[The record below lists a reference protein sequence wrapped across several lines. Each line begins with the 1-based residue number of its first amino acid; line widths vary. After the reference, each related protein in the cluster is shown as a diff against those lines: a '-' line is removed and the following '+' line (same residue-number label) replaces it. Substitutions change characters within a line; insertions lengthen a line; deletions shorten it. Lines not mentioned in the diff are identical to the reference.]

1 MSQTKVYQYMLNFK
15 VGTKLVV
22 GLETTGLKMTANF
35 EEMLLK
41 SSAGVSV
48 EEFID
53 FDTDMAFSGRTIERD
68 STETATHEDFETLR
82 EALMAGSSVN
92 FVYGRFTAGE
102 KIITGTATIREWGED
117 AGSQRQLGTWSGTAK
132 AVRGTVAATTYSE

>member
-15 VGTKLVV
+15 VGTKLIV
-22 GLETTGLKMTANF
+22 GLETTGWKMTAEF

-53 FDTDMAFSGRTIERD
+53 FDTDLTFSGRTIERD
-68 STETATHEDFETLR
+68 STEEATHEDFETLR
-82 EALMAGSSVN
+82 EALMAGSSVS

-117 AGSQRQLGTWSGTAK
+117 AGSQRQLGTWSGSAK
-132 AVRGTVAATTYSE
+132 AIRGTVAATTYSE